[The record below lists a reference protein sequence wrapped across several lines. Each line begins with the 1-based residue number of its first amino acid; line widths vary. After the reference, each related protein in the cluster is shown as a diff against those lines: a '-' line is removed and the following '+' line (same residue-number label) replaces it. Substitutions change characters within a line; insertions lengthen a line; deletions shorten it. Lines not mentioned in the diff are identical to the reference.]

1 MSLSNK
7 LVLNSKLTGRTASLH
22 NHLSP
27 RNLSAVPFLTGA
39 ATNFSSSYSGSRPMK
54 VVRGKTPGG
63 LRTIRRDIPSGKKGL
78 KTKRD
83 TDFQWKRFP
92 FSAIFTWCSTIG
104 GKYYTCRAFKS
115 DWLALD
121 LLRRIQICNLSSAI
135 LSCGQSWEH
144 SCSLLCD
151 PGMNHRQP
159 LLMVESSRAI
169 HSPITLSRGSVF
181 RNEASWCGVTK
192 RHKPQKA
199 RLR

>member
-1 MSLSNK
+1 MQPQIFRRHIQVRDQWKLSGEK
-7 LVLNSKLTGRTASLH
+7 RQVGFAPYGGIY
-22 NHLSP
+22 HLE
-27 RNLSAVPFLTGA
+27 
-39 ATNFSSSYSGSRPMK
+39 
-54 VVRGKTPGG
+54 
-63 LRTIRRDIPSGKKGL
+63 KKGL